1 MIKVVAIS
9 VLLVLFSCCAW
20 ATQQANIFVYHR
32 FGDQR
37 YPSTNIDVEVFASQ
51 LEYLRQ
57 NEYNVL
63 YVSDIVRRLKDG
75 LDLPPRCVALT
86 VDDGYI
92 SFLSGAMPLL
102 RQYNYPVTLFVS
114 SGAVGSGSYLTWQQL
129 RQLQG
134 EGVEIGNHS
143 DMHPYFVS
151 EEALGLPGWYVAAQ
165 ADIQRAQQAFVSNLG
180 AAPIIFAYPYGEYSP
195 ALKKLLREEGF
206 LAAFAQQSG
215 VVDAVVYKNSRY
227 CLPRF
232 PMGGPFASLAGFIN
246 KATMR
251 PLPIQVISPLSPVLN
266 KQDPPAMVF
275 TIDNTDIAL
284 STLRCYV
291 QGQNCAEIEALE
303 GGRYRVFAAEPLAG
317 RRNKYT
323 LTAQSK
329 DGKAWYWFSQLWIH
343 P

>member
-1 MIKVVAIS
+1 MIKVIVVI
-9 VLLVLFSCCAW
+9 VMFIMFSGCAW
-20 ATQQANIFVYHR
+20 ASEQASIFVYHR

-57 NEYNVL
+57 NDYNVL

-75 LDLPPRCVALT
+75 IELPPRCVALT

-92 SFLSGAMPLL
+92 SFLSGGMPLL

-114 SGAVGSGSYLTWQQL
+114 SDTVGSGSYLNWQQL
-129 RQLQG
+129 GQLHS
-134 EGVEIGNHS
+134 EGVELGNHS
-143 DMHPYFVS
+143 EMHPYFVS
-151 EEALGLPGWYVAAQ
+151 AEVKDQAGWRAKAQ
-165 ADIQRAQQAFVSNLG
+165 ADIQSAQQAFMSHLGVVPNL
-180 AAPIIFAYPYGEYSP
+180 FAYPYGEYSP
-195 ALKKLLREEGF
+195 AMEELLRELGF

-215 VVDAVVYKNSRY
+215 VVDPEACQNSCYR
-227 CLPRF
+227 LPRF
-232 PMGGPFASLAGFIN
+232 PMGGLFATLVGFKS

-251 PLPIQVISPLSPVLN
+251 PLPIKILSPLSPVLSA
-266 KQDPPAMVF
+266 QDPPGMVF
-275 TIDNTDIAL
+275 TIDSTDITL

-291 QGQNCAEIEALE
+291 QGQQEAEVEVLGGGKYRICA
-303 GGRYRVFAAEPLAG
+303 AAPLSG

-329 DGKAWYWFSQLWIH
+329 DGKTWYWFSQLWIH